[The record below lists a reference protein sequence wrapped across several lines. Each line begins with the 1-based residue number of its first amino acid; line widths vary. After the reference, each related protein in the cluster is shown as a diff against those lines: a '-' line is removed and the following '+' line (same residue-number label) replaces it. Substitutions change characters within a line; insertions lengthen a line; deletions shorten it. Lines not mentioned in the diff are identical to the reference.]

1 LNGKIES
8 MQAKSNSLTTIQ
20 RMEDVVS
27 LDWKRRRDKIV
38 RLQKVSKK
46 PLYKRNK
53 LAQINKTL
61 SHLRKKYHNDSGSNS
76 LVTNDRKPEG
86 KVTVE
91 WEG

>member
-1 LNGKIES
+1 LVFAQWIES
-8 MQAKSNSLTTIQ
+8 
-20 RMEDVVS
+20 
-27 LDWKRRRDKIV
+27 
-38 RLQKVSKK
+38 KK
-46 PLYKRNK
+46 KAPYKRNK

-91 WEG
+91 WED

>member
-1 LNGKIES
+1 
-8 MQAKSNSLTTIQ
+8 MQAKSDGLTTMPRTEGI
-20 RMEDVVS
+20 VG

-38 RLQKVSKK
+38 RPQQASKE
-46 PLYKRNK
+46 PLYARNK

>member
-1 LNGKIES
+1 
-8 MQAKSNSLTTIQ
+8 MQATSNGLTKMQKT
-20 RMEDVVS
+20 EDIVG
-27 LDWKRRRDKIV
+27 LGLKRRRDRIV
-38 RLQKVSKK
+38 RPQQASKK

-86 KVTVE
+86 KVIVE

>member
-1 LNGKIES
+1 MADGEPPTL
-8 MQAKSNSLTTIQ
+8 SLPSSI
-20 RMEDVVS
+20 
-27 LDWKRRRDKIV
+27 W
-38 RLQKVSKK
+38 K

-76 LVTNDRKPEG
+76 LVNTNDRKPEG